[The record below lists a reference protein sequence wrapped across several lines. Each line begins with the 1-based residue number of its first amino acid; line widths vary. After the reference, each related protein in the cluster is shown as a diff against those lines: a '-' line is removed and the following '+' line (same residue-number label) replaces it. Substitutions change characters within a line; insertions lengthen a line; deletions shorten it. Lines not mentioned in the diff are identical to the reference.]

1 MAEPI
6 QMPFR
11 VVIHEGQRNH
21 VLDGCPDAL
30 GGSGK
35 FGSGG
40 LLGDQH
46 LHLRDISDLQQ
57 CLYGNKQQMI
67 R

>member
-30 GGSGK
+30 GEVAN
-35 FGSGG
+35 
-40 LLGDQH
+40 LEVAA
-46 LHLRDISDLQQ
+46 
-57 CLYGNKQQMI
+57 C
-67 R
+67 